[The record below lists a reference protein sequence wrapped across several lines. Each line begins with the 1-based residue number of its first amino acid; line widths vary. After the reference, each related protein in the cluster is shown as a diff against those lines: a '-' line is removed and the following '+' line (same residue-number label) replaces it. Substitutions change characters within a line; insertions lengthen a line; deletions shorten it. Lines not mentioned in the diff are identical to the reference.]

1 MVAVVVGGM
10 TVVAYWTISAA
21 LKDSVDK
28 DLEQSAQALLQ
39 QTIDPYLYANVQ
51 DKIDVFRE
59 YNSDIRVSII
69 MPGSNFAVGDD
80 IPQLSEKNRTD
91 KGYLVATVNGER
103 VLSQTNATGATVIIA
118 RDMSSTNQLITLLGF
133 SLLIVGLVGV
143 FFAIIIGRIVA
154 TSGLRPVRRLHM
166 AVNRV
171 RKTDELTPI
180 EVVGN
185 DELAMLTHSFNDML
199 HALEQ
204 SRRRQAELVANAGH
218 ELKTPLTSMRTN
230 IELLMMMQRSGSAQ
244 HMSAEDRAAIEH
256 DVMAQMEELST
267 LIGDLV
273 DLARDDA
280 PPTVLEEVEMSRVI
294 DRALDRVRRRRPDIE
309 FTVNTIKWYLDGDSH
324 GLERAILNLMDN
336 AAKWSPQDGCVRI
349 AMTPVSAHS
358 VEITVSDSGPG
369 IPVEDREKVF
379 ERFFRSVQARSTP
392 GSGLGLA
399 IVKQAILRHGGT
411 ISAMES
417 EDGGTKMSVILPGAQ
432 TAAQLEKISQAKR

>member
-1 MVAVVVGGM
+1 
-10 TVVAYWTISAA
+10 
-21 LKDSVDK
+21 
-28 DLEQSAQALLQ
+28 
-39 QTIDPYLYANVQ
+39 
-51 DKIDVFRE
+51 
-59 YNSDIRVSII
+59 
-69 MPGSNFAVGDD
+69 
-80 IPQLSEKNRTD
+80 
-91 KGYLVATVNGER
+91 
-103 VLSQTNATGATVIIA
+103 
-118 RDMSSTNQLITLLGF
+118 MSSTNQLITLLGF